1 MQDCV
6 WRQGWRPQNPEWG
19 IYHLQ
24 AVCHLDKK
32 FNFSD
37 IRFIYLRNV
46 VGIKYGTVLRVWHSA
61 CDIASVPEWQLL
73 FCLQWKRAQQGAEGD
88 RVVVGRRASQS
99 SPEKQNQ
106 QERGPS
112 VCFILFFFSWRII
125 ALQYCVDFCH
135 ISA

>member
-61 CDIASVPEWQLL
+61 CDIEVFPSGSYCSVFSGRERSKERKATVWSWGDGLVRALQKSRTSRREVLL
-73 FCLQWKRAQQGAEGD
+73 F
-88 RVVVGRRASQS
+88 AS
-99 SPEKQNQ
+99 
-106 QERGPS
+106 
-112 VCFILFFFSWRII
+112 FFSF
-125 ALQYCVDFCH
+125 LVGG
-135 ISA
+135 